1 VDGVE
6 YTFKIGLAELREK
19 LIQLYPHTDCEVE
32 LGGVRC
38 LVKRVGGLHPVEV
51 RTESGVRVQFPEDG
65 FESRRVRVIAGADF
79 CAVRS
84 VGSMHTALVD
94 LLGSVVGLDMADRE
108 LRLSRI
114 DPALDVRSDVDEV
127 DELLKLVADGEAVVT
142 RGRSRQDFTSYKQG
156 RRRTGFAIGSGD
168 IRLRAYDKRVECAKR
183 GKHGK
188 WETWLERWGL
198 SALPGDETVA
208 RFEWQLRRG
217 FLKEFGIQTL
227 DDFLSRAADVFAYL
241 NESWFRLAGPPAGKW
256 HKRETLRVWSSVA
269 AAFVSGEWSRGIGA
283 KRVKVVPVVDVDA
296 LLAQAAGC
304 LRGVAA
310 AVGLRDGNGE
320 VLSPVRALVVLRHH
334 IERVPERWVEGVTRS
349 MLAQQ
354 YGAAA

>member
-1 VDGVE
+1 LHVDGFE
-6 YTFKIGLAELREK
+6 YTFKIGPAELREK
-19 LIQLYPHTDCEVE
+19 LIELYPHTGKEVE

-38 LVKRVGGLHPVEV
+38 LVRRAGGLHPVEV
-51 RTESGVRVQFPEDG
+51 RTESGVRVLFPEDG
-65 FESRRVRVIAGADF
+65 FESWRVRVIPGADF

-94 LLGSVVGLDMADRE
+94 LLGSVLGLDMADRE
-108 LRLSRI
+108 LRASRI
-114 DPALDVRSDVDEV
+114 DAALDVRSDAGEV
-127 DELLKLVADGEAVVT
+127 VELFKLVADGEVVVT

-156 RRRTGFAIGSGD
+156 RRRTGFAIGTGD
-168 IRLRAYDKRVECAKR
+168 IRLRVYDKRLECAKPA
-183 GKHGK
+183 K
-188 WETWLERWGL
+188 WQTWLERWGL
-198 SALPGDETVA
+198 SALPGDETVV

-217 FLKEFGIQTL
+217 FLKQFGIETL
-227 DDFLSRAADVFAYL
+227 DDFLARAGDVLAYL
-241 NESWFRLAGPPAGKW
+241 NESWFRLAGPPAGKR

-269 AAFVSGEWSRGIGA
+269 AAFVSGLWSRGVGA

-320 VLSPVRALVVLRHH
+320 IVSPRRALVALRDH

-349 MLAQQ
+349 TLAQQ
-354 YGAAA
+354 YGSAV